1 MALADRIQEFLQRLT
16 PLTRNCLLTELERLE
31 TSEGEMPGT
40 AEILAKLRA
49 EFRKDGSTQNRVN
62 TPSRYFFAPLEPLL
76 VDGAPEH
83 ANSGLIQR
91 GSLAAIWEWISR
103 DLLPTMARD
112 YIKQVDQLIL
122 SNKPKEAGQVA
133 ATFQIKVVKYLENTL
148 GSADGVE
155 QTRKKLASYTA
166 SRSAFSD
173 LTKMQSCSRARRP
186 GKVQRRAACGN
197 REFRHGCL
205 RDNGVAGRARKQT
218 PTPLHLRWRW
228 WPVGSRNHGS

>member
-31 TSEGEMPGT
+31 TCEGEMPGT

-122 SNKPKEAGQVA
+122 SNKPREAASGRRHVPDQGR
-133 ATFQIKVVKYLENTL
+133 QIPRKHARL
-148 GSADGVE
+148 GRG
-155 QTRKKLASYTA
+155 
-166 SRSAFSD
+166 
-173 LTKMQSCSRARRP
+173 
-186 GKVQRRAACGN
+186 RRADPQET
-197 REFRHGCL
+197 RELHRFAVGL
-205 RDNGVAGRARKQT
+205 FQT
-218 PTPLHLRWRW
+218 
-228 WPVGSRNHGS
+228 